1 MVMPSNKITA
11 DFDAAIVGGG
21 PAGLS
26 AAIVLGRACRSVI
39 VFDHN
44 KPRNYAARAVH
55 CYLARDGIAPM
66 DLRSSGRSEARAYG
80 VKFIDEEIVAAR
92 CLSAG
97 DKRLGGFE
105 LQTGERTYVVR
116 TVLLATGV
124 TDVLPKIASL
134 EEFYGT
140 SVHHCPYCDG
150 WEHRNQR
157 IIALGDGEKAAD
169 LALMLRTWS
178 PYVTACSN
186 GYPLSSADRHKL
198 ERGNLTWREQRLESL
213 VGKNGAI
220 EEVRFG
226 SGAPLPCDALFFSSD
241 LFQRSRLPELLDCK
255 LDEDGCVQTSDKQ
268 GTGIN
273 GLYLAGDADGE
284 VQFAIVA
291 AAEGATAGVAINNAL
306 QEDDEQ
312 ARS

>member
-1 MVMPSNKITA
+1 MAMPSNKVTA

-26 AAIVLGRACRSVI
+26 AAIVLGRACRRVI

-55 CYLARDGIAPM
+55 CYLARDGIRPM
-66 DLRSSGRSEARAYG
+66 DLRSSGRSEAKAYG

-92 CLSAG
+92 CRSTG
-97 DKRLGGFE
+97 GKRLGGFE
-105 LQTGERTYVVR
+105 LQTNVRTYVVR

-124 TDVLPKIASL
+124 TDVLPKIPNI

-150 WEHRNQR
+150 WEHRDQHLV
-157 IIALGDGEKAAD
+157 ALGDGEKAAD

-186 GYPLSSADRHKL
+186 GHALSSADRNKL
-198 ERGNLTWREQRLESL
+198 ASSNLTWREEKLESL
-213 VGKNGAI
+213 VGNEGVI
-220 EEVRFG
+220 EEVRFV
-226 SGAPLPCDALFFSSD
+226 SGAPLPCNALFFSSG

-268 GTGIN
+268 GTGIS

-291 AAEGATAGVAINNAL
+291 AAEGATAAVAINTAL
-306 QEDDEQ
+306 QKDDQ
-312 ARS
+312 V